1 MPNIIVSKFWM
12 IAIKKIISET
22 ALSIPEGSS
31 VRSGLELL
39 EKKIFMVIHTAEACQ
54 SKPSQQAATYSRT
67 GALLLHL
74 EWLNREIVDAREKVY
89 LRQANKSHIK
99 RLWPA
104 FTEEETEAALN
115 LFYNGDQ
122 CARERTIII
131 ENVSNNKQLTDSH
144 VC

>member
-31 VRSGLELL
+31 VRNGLELL
-39 EKKIFMVIHTAEACQ
+39 EKKIFMVIHTAEVCQ
-54 SKPSQQAATYSRT
+54 PEPSQQATTYSRV
-67 GALLLHL
+67 AVLLLHL

-99 RLWPA
+99 RLWPT
-104 FTEEETEAALN
+104 FTEEEAEAALN

-122 CARERTIII
+122 CVRERTVVV
-131 ENVSNNKQLTDSH
+131 ENVSNNKQLTHSH